1 MSRLLTLTLAA
12 CALAASVGAGSSYA
26 HRGGPATPVTRAANE
41 LQLRTWLATAEG
53 TAGGTESAAV
63 KTGIARMQMAA
74 GRLVPL
80 RSVSTITVVATGS
93 LVVWRIADSAGLGG
107 YIYKKITGQDIAG
120 SYTGLGTVM
129 WTWSP
134 AGSDGNCNAVF
145 GAGIG
150 CFRFNDSTGRQVYCA
165 PYNSSGC
172 FILAAWSNL
181 AGAAAGL
188 TTDSGGCGTIPVNNA
203 CKVKVKNELA
213 MRQAVRIEPATAAEY
228 SAATNQVS
236 AGTNTVGTPSSAQLL
251 TALDELGARDSTD
264 RSATDPVAEATIDYL
279 NTRLDPSYEVGT
291 ITLPQPIPNETY
303 TAYTTRL
310 QDLGWLGT
318 ATTTVLSPELDGY
331 GPDAVARIIS
341 TEAGTTRVLDP
352 LRWPTT
358 APKLGLNTNVTLRY
372 NPSTAPQAPTQTGG
386 GTSVVL
392 PPTTVPG
399 VPAVD
404 FSPITGLDPGC
415 SFPFGLICWAE
426 TVTGWFSVTP
436 DAPVFSFDLS
446 GFSTPIG
453 TVSLGTYS
461 VDLNVMDAYMVMMRQ
476 LITVALWV
484 GGVFWLARNLLGFG
498 AGGDPAEAADEAL
511 HV

>member
-1 MSRLLTLTLAA
+1 
-12 CALAASVGAGSSYA
+12 
-26 HRGGPATPVTRAANE
+26 
-41 LQLRTWLATAEG
+41 
-53 TAGGTESAAV
+53 V

-80 RSVSTITVVATGS
+80 RTVSTITVIATGS

-107 YIYKKITGQDIAG
+107 YVYKKITGQDIAG
-120 SYTGLGTVM
+120 TYTGLASVQWNWQAAGT
-129 WTWSP
+129 
-134 AGSDGNCNAVF
+134 DGNCNSTFTSAVGCF
-145 GAGIG
+145 VLQDIGAG
-150 CFRFNDSTGRQVYCA
+150 NALVHQNYCD
-165 PYNSSGC
+165 PYNASGC
-172 FILAAWSNL
+172 FVLQAWSNL
-181 AGAAAGL
+181 AIAAPGVRYYPA
-188 TTDSGGCGTIPVNNA
+188 GGCGAAGGTP
-203 CKVKVKNELA
+203 CSVKVRNELA
-213 MRQAVRIEPATAAEY
+213 MRQGVRIEPATAAEY
-228 SAATNQVS
+228 GAATNPVS
-236 AGTNTVGTPSSAQLL
+236 SGTNTVGTPSSAQLL

-291 ITLPQPIPNETY
+291 ITLPQPQPNETY

-318 ATTTVLSPELDGY
+318 ATTTVLSPALDGY
-331 GPDAVARIIS
+331 GPDAVARVIS

-358 APKLGLNTNVTLRY
+358 APKLGINTNVTLRY

-386 GTSVVL
+386 GTSVLL

-399 VPAVD
+399 VPAVN
-404 FSPITGLDPGC
+404 FAPITSLNPGC
-415 SFPFGLICWAE
+415 KFPFGLICWAE
-426 TVTGWFSVTP
+426 SVTGWFSVTA

-453 TVSLGTYS
+453 TVSLGTYA
-461 VDLNVMDAYMVMMRQ
+461 VDLNVMDAYMGMMRD